1 MGIGQWYTKYPELQQ
16 IQVITL
22 GDRRDELVWKSR
34 NGKVDK
40 FSVRQAYIDLQPEE
54 EHVIWSKML
63 WVSQNIPK
71 HAFILWL
78 VVQNRLITQVKLKKW
93 GSYDMMVCALCNED
107 SDSHQ
112 HLFFACN
119 YAKQFWNRVCL
130 KTGLHWDEWDW
141 NDTIRR
147 QAGMEHGNNITSIIR
162 RISIAASVY
171 LIWRERNCRLFK
183 EEKRSV

>member
-78 VVQNRLITQVKLKKW
+78 VVQNRLIT
-93 GSYDMMVCALCNED
+93 
-107 SDSHQ
+107 
-112 HLFFACN
+112 
-119 YAKQFWNRVCL
+119 
-130 KTGLHWDEWDW
+130 
-141 NDTIRR
+141 
-147 QAGMEHGNNITSIIR
+147 
-162 RISIAASVY
+162 
-171 LIWRERNCRLFK
+171 
-183 EEKRSV
+183 